1 MKVRSRKLIIAC
13 LCLMMITIPYIS
25 PTANNIKNLIIE
37 GLISFWLLTRHIKTR
52 VVKNNRPIILFVF
65 TMVFCTFINL
75 FLSSRLVNALVTG
88 YSYVLIF
95 FVIDYFMI
103 KKQRNIV
110 LFQIFKV
117 VFLFALV
124 ELVAIIASNGQG
136 IGSNSV
142 LKYYLLGNKFF
153 VSYTHMFLLALL
165 YELKG
170 LTDSKKIRILIYLF
184 GSIYSIIICH
194 VVDCNTGIIGSV
206 SIIVF
211 CALMRIHKTI
221 HFFLAKPIIFLLFF
235 VGSTFLLVG
244 TDIIISNP
252 FFQEI
257 FYKYSHT
264 NAILTGRLE
273 MFDIAISAIFLKPF
287 WGYGINSTIVSD
299 TLSWGN
305 AQNGLLKNLLDYG
318 LIGTFALL
326 FLCYDSLKCSYIK
339 KSNSGIGM
347 LGFLYSMALCSTV
360 EINIGFLFFFGL
372 ALLKYSQ
379 SDLEQ

>member
-37 GLISFWLLTRHIKTR
+37 VLISFWLLTRHIKTR

-103 KKQRNIV
+103 KKQSNIV
-110 LFQIFKV
+110 MFQIFKV

-142 LKYYLLGNKFF
+142 LKNYILGNKFF

-211 CALMRIHKTI
+211 CTLMRIHKTI
-221 HFFLAKPIIFLLFF
+221 HFFLAKPIVFILFF

-244 TDIIISNP
+244 TDIIINNS
-252 FFQEI
+252 FFQEL

-339 KSNSGIGM
+339 KSNFGIGL